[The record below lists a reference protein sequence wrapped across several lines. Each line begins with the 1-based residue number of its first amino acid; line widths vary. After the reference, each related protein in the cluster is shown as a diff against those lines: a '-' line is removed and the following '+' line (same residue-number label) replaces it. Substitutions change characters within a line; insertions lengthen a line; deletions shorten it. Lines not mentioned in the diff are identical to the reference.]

1 MKIKYS
7 SNAKETKIDID
18 IDNLDLE
25 MFEDEAIFMP
35 KEVKRICKTC
45 GNYFKGN
52 CTFKHIQVKAIDTCL
67 QYK

>member
-1 MKIKYS
+1 MKYS
-7 SNAKETKIDID
+7 SNGKETKIDID
-18 IDNLDLE
+18 DLDFN

-35 KEVKRICKTC
+35 KEVKRVCKTC

-52 CTFKHIQVKAIDTCL
+52 CIFKHIKVQPTDICL